1 MKAHASQARVST
13 RKVRLV
19 ADSIRNMSAADALL
33 ALQMAKKHGSY
44 PLMKT
49 LKSAIANAVNNN
61 KMTADNLVIA
71 RLEVNEGPFL
81 KRFHAST
88 RGRIHGYKKRSSH
101 ITIVLKEKDLP
112 AGRQGQKAMKA
123 VTKTEEKVA
132 VETKATKKTTK
143 KEETK

>member
-19 ADSIRNMSAADALL
+19 ADSIRNMSAQEALL
-33 ALQMAKKHGSY
+33 TLQMAKKHGSY

-61 KMTADNLVIA
+61 KMTVDNLVIA
-71 RLEVNEGPFL
+71 TLEVNEGPFL

-101 ITIVLKEKDLP
+101 ITIVLKE
-112 AGRQGQKAMKA
+112 REQKVMKA
-123 VTKTEEKVA
+123 SLKTEKIEEKAAAVA
-132 VETKATKKTTK
+132 EAPKTAKKAAK

>member
-1 MKAHASQARVST
+1 MKAHASQVRVST

-19 ADSIRNMSAADALL
+19 ADSIRNMPVAQALMSL
-33 ALQMAKKHGSY
+33 ELTKKHGAY
-44 PLMKT
+44 ALIKP

-61 KMTADNLVIA
+61 KMAADNLVIDT
-71 RLEVNEGPFL
+71 LQVNEGPFL

-101 ITIVLKEKDLP
+101 ITIILKEKDS
-112 AGRQGQKAMKA
+112 KAMKA
-123 VTKTEEKVA
+123 VEKTEVKE
-132 VETKATKKTTK
+132 ESK

>member
-1 MKAHASQARVST
+1 MRAHASQARIST

-19 ADSIRNMSAADALL
+19 ADSIRNMPVQEALL
-33 ALQMAKKHGSY
+33 VLQMAKKHGSY
-44 PLMKT
+44 PLVKT

-61 KMTADNLVIA
+61 KMSVDNLVIA
-71 RLEVNEGPFL
+71 SLQVNEGPFL

-101 ITIVLKEKDLP
+101 ITIVLKEKEN
-112 AGRQGQKAMKA
+112 KVMKA
-123 VTKTEEKVA
+123 NEKVTEKV
-132 VETKATKKTTK
+132 VEAAKTGKKESK